1 MRNSG
6 FTLIELIIVIV
17 ILAIL
22 SITAA
27 PRFLSLD
34 RDAKLATL
42 EQLKGS
48 MQSSI
53 DLVKVKGR
61 INGLAPSASNPGN
74 NAQSIFIIDFG
85 IGAAEVD
92 WRNLCPESRAEL
104 GDSLSFIDFLEL
116 PDDLARR
123 FTNQHTLIGFDVPSS
138 GTPTNQGCYILYDS
152 FGNPDCTLTLVT
164 ADC

>member
-42 EQLKGS
+42 EQLKGT

>member
-42 EQLKGS
+42 EQLKGT

-138 GTPTNQGCYILYDS
+138 GTPTNQGCDILYDS